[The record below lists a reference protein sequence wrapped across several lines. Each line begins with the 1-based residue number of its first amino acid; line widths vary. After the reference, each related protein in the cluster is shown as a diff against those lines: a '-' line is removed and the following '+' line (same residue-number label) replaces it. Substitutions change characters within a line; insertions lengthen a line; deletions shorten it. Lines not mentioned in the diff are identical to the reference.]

1 MSAALGSQIKRFQ
14 ETEQRILASP
24 FLQLDPLLL
33 LAGIGLIACGVYV
46 GGTATPGDIPRNPD
60 YYLVRQAA
68 YGAVGVGLMLVLA
81 RFHYSRLR
89 GWELGIYGVT
99 IRLVLLT

>member
-46 GGTATPGDIPRNPD
+46 VGTATHGDIPGNPD

-68 YGAVGVGLMLVLA
+68 YGAVGLVLNA
-81 RFHYSRLR
+81 EVADVPWSGL
-89 GWELGIYGVT
+89 
-99 IRLVLLT
+99 